1 MTTCSNDLSG
11 KAPTLIK
18 SDTRPLLLGY
28 ISAADRSTE
37 HEIAQHTVDLAA
49 YADSAGY
56 VLGTVFVQSTD
67 WTSDAFDAL
76 MSEGARIGA
85 EAVLLAGP
93 EPKLL
98 QCAWTHQAAVPELI
112 AV

>member
-37 HEIAQHTVDLAA
+37 REIAQHTVDLAA

-67 WTSDAFDAL
+67 WTSDAFEAL
-76 MSEGARIGA
+76 MSEGARTGA
-85 EAVLLAGP
+85 EAVVLAGP
-93 EPKLL
+93 EPRLL
-98 QCAWTHQAAVPELI
+98 QCDWAPQAAVPELI